1 MNRSPIAYFEAFD
14 LEQRRNN
21 SCNRFRCGTRFRHPK
36 DNTMSISTSL
46 ETDIFATP
54 NAAAGDVRQELI
66 GAERALK
73 IRAAYTTRFVATEF
87 SKHPEDFHL
96 IAGAAITP
104 QPGDVVIARVAEI
117 GKHTRLESPVSRR
130 QLMFVG
136 QEIMVAYGNRYAP
149 DQFLAHVPDSLEP
162 CHLIAGGGLAGYVTQ
177 MHASIDAATAIEPI
191 GLLATNDGVV
201 NLRDFAPLQVG
212 TPSLAAL
219 RAEGTVRPP
228 VIAVLG
234 TSMNSGKST
243 TLGCLVN
250 GLSNA
255 GLNVAAG
262 KATGTGAGND
272 PNLFIDAGA
281 FPVCDFTD
289 FGYPTTFKLAYE
301 QVRDLLAAMINE
313 QAASGADVVV
323 IEIADGLYQ
332 GETSRLLR
340 DPLFAAYVD
349 TVVFSA
355 QDALGAR
362 AGLDVLQDAG
372 VPVAA
377 ISGLLT
383 ASPLATAEAAAQLEV
398 RVIDTYALCRPE
410 VATALLPVRA
420 ASL

>member
-1 MNRSPIAYFEAFD
+1 
-14 LEQRRNN
+14 
-21 SCNRFRCGTRFRHPK
+21 
-36 DNTMSISTSL
+36 MSISPSL
-46 ETDIFATP
+46 ETRTVE
-54 NAAAGDVRQELI
+54 AAPAAEGRLRRLQL
-66 GAERALK
+66 GARRALE

-87 SKHPEDFHL
+87 SKRPGDFHL
-96 IAGAAITP
+96 IAGAEVTP
-104 QPGDVVIARVAEI
+104 QPGDVVIARIAEI

-149 DQFLAHVPDSLEP
+149 DQFLAHVPDTLEP
-162 CHLIAGGGLAGYVTQ
+162 CHLVAGGGLAGYVTE

-191 GLLATNDGVV
+191 GLLATKDGVV

-212 TPSLAAL
+212 TPSLAVV
-219 RAEGTVRPP
+219 RAVGSVRPP

-250 GLSNA
+250 GLANA
-255 GLNVAAG
+255 GLHVAAG

-289 FGYPTTFKLAYE
+289 FGHPTTFKLAYE
-301 QVRDLLAAMINE
+301 QVRDLLAAMIDE

-332 GETSRLLR
+332 GETARLLR

-377 ISGLLT
+377 VSGLLT
-383 ASPLATAEAAAQLEV
+383 ASPLATAEAASKLEV
-398 RVIDTYALCRPE
+398 PVIDTFALCNPE
-410 VATALLPVRA
+410 VATALVPVRA
-420 ASL
+420 ESL

>member
-1 MNRSPIAYFEAFD
+1 
-14 LEQRRNN
+14 
-21 SCNRFRCGTRFRHPK
+21 
-36 DNTMSISTSL
+36 MSISPSL
-46 ETDIFATP
+46 ETESLEAQPASEGRLRHVNLDA
-54 NAAAGDVRQELI
+54 Q
-66 GAERALK
+66 RALK

-96 IAGAAITP
+96 VAGAEIAP

-162 CHLIAGGGLAGYVTQ
+162 CHLVAGGGLAGYVTE

-191 GLLATNDGVV
+191 GLLASEDGVV

-212 TPSLAAL
+212 TPSLAVVDAV
-219 RAEGTVRPP
+219 GTQRPP

-250 GLSNA
+250 GLANA

-301 QVRDLLAAMINE
+301 EVRDLLAAMIDE

-362 AGLDVLQDAG
+362 AGLDVLQGAA

-377 ISGLLT
+377 VSGLLT
-383 ASPLATAEAAAQLEV
+383 ASPLATAEASAQLEV
-398 RVIDTYALCRPE
+398 PVIDTYALCRPE
-410 VATALLPVRA
+410 VATALIPVRA
-420 ASL
+420 DSL

>member
-1 MNRSPIAYFEAFD
+1 MNLSREIEIEINLSRNIETGDDVHALAADAGPTRRLD
-14 LEQRRNN
+14 LEPGRA
-21 SCNRFRCGTRFRHPK
+21 RH
-36 DNTMSISTSL
+36 
-46 ETDIFATP
+46 
-54 NAAAGDVRQELI
+54 
-66 GAERALK
+66 
-73 IRAAYTTRFVATEF
+73 IRAAYTTRFVAAEF
-87 SKHPEDFHL
+87 SKHPGDFHL
-96 IAGAAITP
+96 VAGADTASR
-104 QPGDVVIARVAEI
+104 PGDVVIARVAEI

-149 DQFLAHVPDSLEP
+149 DQFLAHVPDTLEP
-162 CHLIAGGGLAGYVTQ
+162 CHLVAGGGLAGYVTQ

-191 GLLATNDGVV
+191 GLLATKDGVV

-212 TPSLAAL
+212 NPSLAAL
-219 RAEGTVRPP
+219 SAAGTPRPP

-250 GLSNA
+250 GLANA
-255 GLNVAAG
+255 GLHVAAG

-301 QVRDLLAAMINE
+301 EVRDLLAAMIDE

-340 DPLFAAYVD
+340 DPLFAGYVD

-362 AGLDVLQDAG
+362 AGLDVLQDAA

-377 ISGLLT
+377 VSGLLT
-383 ASPLATAEAAAQLEV
+383 ASPLATAEAAARLEV
-398 RVIDTYALCRPE
+398 PVIDTYALCNPE
-410 VATALLPVRA
+410 VATALVPVRA
-420 ASL
+420 SVS

>member
-1 MNRSPIAYFEAFD
+1 MSFSP
-14 LEQRRNN
+14 
-21 SCNRFRCGTRFRHPK
+21 
-36 DNTMSISTSL
+36 SL
-46 ETDIFATP
+46 ETDLL
-54 NAAAGDVRQELI
+54 AAPAADEGQERRVGI
-66 GAERALK
+66 GARRAQQ

-87 SKHPEDFHL
+87 SKNPEDFHL
-96 IAGAAITP
+96 IVGADITP
-104 QPGDVVIARVAEI
+104 QPGDVVIARIAEI

-162 CHLIAGGGLAGYVTQ
+162 CHLVAGGGLAGYVTE
-177 MHASIDAATAIEPI
+177 MHASIDAATAIEPL
-191 GLLATNDGVV
+191 GLLATKDGVV

-212 TPSLAAL
+212 TPSLAVV
-219 RAEGTVRPP
+219 RAVGAQRPP

-250 GLSNA
+250 GLANA
-255 GLNVAAG
+255 GLHVSAG

-301 QVRDLLAAMINE
+301 EVRDLLAAMIDE

-340 DPLFAAYVD
+340 DPLFGAYVD

-362 AGLDVLQDAG
+362 AGLDVLQDAA

-377 ISGLLT
+377 VSGLLT
-383 ASPLATAEAAAQLEV
+383 ASPLATAEAASKLEV
-398 RVIDTYALCRPE
+398 PVIDTYSLCNPE
-410 VATALLPVRA
+410 VATALIPVRA
-420 ASL
+420 DSL

>member
-1 MNRSPIAYFEAFD
+1 
-14 LEQRRNN
+14 
-21 SCNRFRCGTRFRHPK
+21 
-36 DNTMSISTSL
+36 
-46 ETDIFATP
+46 
-54 NAAAGDVRQELI
+54 
-66 GAERALK
+66 
-73 IRAAYTTRFVATEF
+73 
-87 SKHPEDFHL
+87 
-96 IAGAAITP
+96 
-104 QPGDVVIARVAEI
+104 
-117 GKHTRLESPVSRR
+117 
-130 QLMFVG
+130 
-136 QEIMVAYGNRYAP
+136 
-149 DQFLAHVPDSLEP
+149 
-162 CHLIAGGGLAGYVTQ
+162 

>member
-1 MNRSPIAYFEAFD
+1 
-14 LEQRRNN
+14 
-21 SCNRFRCGTRFRHPK
+21 
-36 DNTMSISTSL
+36 MSISTSL
-46 ETDIFATP
+46 APEFFD
-54 NAAAGDVRQELI
+54 AAAADEGCERHLPIE
-66 GAERALK
+66 ARRALG
-73 IRAAYTTRFVATEF
+73 IRAAYATRFVATEF
-87 SKHPEDFHL
+87 SKRPEDFHL
-96 IAGAAITP
+96 IAGAEVAP
-104 QPGDVVIARVAEI
+104 RPGDVVIARVAEI
-117 GKHTRLESPVSRR
+117 GKQTRLESPVSRR

-149 DQFLAHVPDSLEP
+149 DQFLAHVPETLEP
-162 CHLIAGGGLAGYVTQ
+162 CHLVAGGGLAGYVTE

-191 GLLATNDGVV
+191 GLLATADGVV

-212 TPSLAAL
+212 NPSLAAV
-219 RAEGTVRPP
+219 RAVGTLRPP

-301 QVRDLLAAMINE
+301 EVRDLLAAMIDE

-332 GETSRLLR
+332 GETARLLR
-340 DPLFAAYVD
+340 DPLFTAYID

-362 AGLDVLQDAG
+362 AGLDVLQDAA

-377 ISGLLT
+377 ISGVLT
-383 ASPLATAEAAAQLEV
+383 ASPLATAEASAKLEV
-398 RVIDTYALCRPE
+398 PVIDTYALCLPE
-410 VATALLPVRA
+410 VATALIPVRA
-420 ASL
+420 TSL

>member
-1 MNRSPIAYFEAFD
+1 
-14 LEQRRNN
+14 
-21 SCNRFRCGTRFRHPK
+21 
-36 DNTMSISTSL
+36 MSISPSL
-46 ETDIFATP
+46 ETRTVD
-54 NAAAGDVRQELI
+54 AAPAAEDQLRHLPL
-66 GAERALK
+66 GARRALD

-87 SKHPEDFHL
+87 SKRPEDFHL
-96 IAGAAITP
+96 IAGADVTP
-104 QPGDVVIARVAEI
+104 RPGDVVIARVAEI

-149 DQFLAHVPDSLEP
+149 DQFLAHVPETLEP
-162 CHLIAGGGLAGYVTQ
+162 CHLVAGGGLAGYVTE

-191 GLLATNDGVV
+191 GLLATKDGVV

-212 TPSLAAL
+212 TPTLAVV
-219 RAEGTVRPP
+219 RAVGTVRPP

-250 GLSNA
+250 GLANA
-255 GLNVAAG
+255 GLHVAAG

-301 QVRDLLAAMINE
+301 EVRDLLAAMIDE

-340 DPLFAAYVD
+340 DPLFAACVD

-377 ISGLLT
+377 VSGLLT
-383 ASPLATAEAAAQLEV
+383 ASPLATAEAAARLEV
-398 RVIDTYALCRPE
+398 PVIDTYSLCNPE
-410 VATALLPVRA
+410 VATALIPVRA
-420 ASL
+420 DSL

>member
-1 MNRSPIAYFEAFD
+1 MNLSREIEIEINLSRNIELGDDAHTLAADTGLMRRLD
-14 LEQRRNN
+14 LESGRA
-21 SCNRFRCGTRFRHPK
+21 RH
-36 DNTMSISTSL
+36 
-46 ETDIFATP
+46 
-54 NAAAGDVRQELI
+54 
-66 GAERALK
+66 
-73 IRAAYTTRFVATEF
+73 IRAAYTTRFVAAEF
-87 SKHPEDFHL
+87 SKRPEDFHL
-96 IAGAAITP
+96 IAGAGLAP

-149 DQFLAHVPDSLEP
+149 DQFLAHVPDTLEP
-162 CHLIAGGGLAGYVTQ
+162 CHLVAGGGLAGYVTQ

-191 GLLATNDGVV
+191 GLLATKDGVV
-201 NLRDFAPLQVG
+201 NLRDFAPLRVG
-212 TPSLAAL
+212 TPSLAAVS
-219 RAEGTVRPP
+219 AVGTARPP

-250 GLSNA
+250 GLARA
-255 GLNVAAG
+255 GLHVAAG

-301 QVRDLLAAMINE
+301 EVRDLLAAMIDE

-340 DPLFAAYVD
+340 DPLFARYVD

-362 AGLDVLQDAG
+362 AGLDVLQNAA

-377 ISGLLT
+377 VSGLLT
-383 ASPLATAEAAAQLEV
+383 ASPLATAEAAARLEV
-398 RVIDTYALCRPE
+398 PVIDTFSLCNPE
-410 VATALLPVRA
+410 VAAALLPVRA
-420 ASL
+420 SAS

>member
-1 MNRSPIAYFEAFD
+1 
-14 LEQRRNN
+14 
-21 SCNRFRCGTRFRHPK
+21 
-36 DNTMSISTSL
+36 MSISPSL
-46 ETDIFATP
+46 ETETFEA
-54 NAAAGDVRQELI
+54 NEALAAAEGRLRHLKLDAQ
-66 GAERALK
+66 RALK

-87 SKHPEDFHL
+87 SKHPGDFHL
-96 IAGAAITP
+96 VAGAEVTP

-149 DQFLAHVPDSLEP
+149 DQFLAHVPDSLEA
-162 CHLIAGGGLAGYVTQ
+162 CHLVAGGGLAGYVTE
-177 MHASIDAATAIEPI
+177 MHASIDAATAIEPL
-191 GLLATNDGVV
+191 GLLATKNGVV

-219 RAEGTVRPP
+219 RAVGTVRPP

-377 ISGLLT
+377 VSGLLT
-383 ASPLATAEAAAQLEV
+383 ASPLATAEAASRLDV
-398 RVIDTYALCRPE
+398 PVIDTYALCNPE
-410 VATALLPVRA
+410 VATALIPVRA

>member
-1 MNRSPIAYFEAFD
+1 MKLSREIEIEINLSSEFETGDDTQTPAAADAGRMRRLD
-14 LEQRRNN
+14 LEPGR
-21 SCNRFRCGTRFRHPK
+21 
-36 DNTMSISTSL
+36 
-46 ETDIFATP
+46 A
-54 NAAAGDVRQELI
+54 RQ
-66 GAERALK
+66 

-87 SKHPEDFHL
+87 SKHPGDFHL
-96 IAGAAITP
+96 IAGAEVTP
-104 QPGDVVIARVAEI
+104 QPGDVVISRVAEI

-149 DQFLAHVPDSLEP
+149 DQFLAHVPESLEP
-162 CHLIAGGGLAGYVTQ
+162 CHLVAGGGLAGYVTE

-191 GLLATNDGVV
+191 GLLATKDGVV

-212 TPSLAAL
+212 NPSLAAVS
-219 RAEGTVRPP
+219 AVGAPRPP

-234 TSMNSGKST
+234 ASMNSGKST

-250 GLSNA
+250 GLANA
-255 GLNVAAG
+255 GLHVAAG

-301 QVRDLLAAMINE
+301 EVRDLLAAMIDE

-340 DPLFAAYVD
+340 DPLFARYVD

-362 AGLDVLQDAG
+362 AGLDVLQDAA

-377 ISGLLT
+377 VSGLLT
-383 ASPLATAEAAAQLEV
+383 ASPLATAEAAARLDV
-398 RVIDTYALCRPE
+398 PVIDTYSLCNPE

-420 ASL
+420 RVS